1 MRIHIIG
8 STHQTASLDTLRGIL
23 DLLTTDIADEVT
35 IDSRFFSY
43 LMQHEIAPLGV
54 KTYPLSGT
62 IDTDL
67 MVCIGGDGTFLRGAK
82 LVAGTEAGII
92 GLNSGHLGFLS
103 SMQPDVLSSYWEEI
117 RSGRAQVDERATLE
131 AVVTDPDG
139 RVIYQGI
146 ALNEV
151 SVIRRDILSMIRVTT
166 KVCGQWMVDYQAD
179 GVLVSTPTGSSAY
192 ALSVGGPLVHP
203 NCSSL
208 LIVPIAPHS
217 LTMRPILI
225 PDSMTI
231 DFAVSSRSGTF
242 AIALDGRGKDFPD
255 NCRVTVRKSDRM
267 VRVLHTSGYQYFEN
281 LRKKL
286 MWGADSR
293 SVSSDE
299 DETSHCPTK
308 D

>member
-23 DLLTTDIADEVT
+23 DLLTADSADEVT

-117 RSGRAQVDERATLE
+117 RFGRAQVDERATLE
-131 AVVTDPDG
+131 AVVTNPDG
-139 RVIYQGI
+139 RVIYEGI

-299 DETSHCPTK
+299 DETSQP

>member
-23 DLLTTDIADEVT
+23 DLLTADSADEVT

-103 SMQPDVLSSYWEEI
+103 SMQPDVLSSYWDEI
-117 RSGRAQVDERATLE
+117 RSGRALVDKRTTLE
-131 AVVTDPDG
+131 AVVTNPDG

-299 DETSHCPTK
+299 DETSQP

>member
-8 STHQTASLDTLRGIL
+8 STHQTATPDTLRGIL
-23 DLLTTDIADEVT
+23 DLLTADSTDEVT
-35 IDSRFFSY
+35 IDSRFFGY
-43 LMQHEIAPLGV
+43 LIQHDMAPSGV
-54 KTYPLSGT
+54 RTYPLSGT

-103 SMQPDVLSSYWEEI
+103 SMQPDVLSSYWDEI
-117 RSGRAQVDERATLE
+117 RSGGAQVDERTTLE
-131 AVVTDPDG
+131 AVVTSPEG
-139 RVIYQGI
+139 KVLHQGI

-151 SVIRRDILSMIRVTT
+151 SIIRRDILSMIRVTT

-203 NCSSL
+203 DCSTL

-225 PDSMTI
+225 PDSMTV
-231 DFAVSSRSGTF
+231 DFEISSRSGTF

-255 NCRVTVRKSDRM
+255 NCKVTVRKSDRT
-267 VRVLHTSGYQYFEN
+267 VRVLHTSSYQYFDN

-293 SVSSDE
+293 TADSGDT
-299 DETSHCPTK
+299 DETSES